1 MGLILERNQLSEQ
14 AEKWRHENLK
24 VVLTNGC
31 FDILH
36 VGHLRTFKEAKAQ
49 GDILVVGLNSDQSI
63 RGLKGPTRPL
73 ISQNE
78 RLELLAALEPIDY
91 VTLFDEATAVR
102 LIELVRP
109 QVYVKG
115 GDYTL
120 DTLPEKDVILRYQVE
135 VKFIPLVTGI
145 SSTEMIKRIKT
156 ANI

>member
-1 MGLILERNQLSEQ
+1 MGLILERDQLSEQ
-14 AEKWRHENLK
+14 AEKWRRENLK

-36 VGHLRTFKEAKAQ
+36 VGHLRTFKEAKSQ

-63 RGLKGPTRPL
+63 RGLKGPTRPI
-73 ISQNE
+73 ISQDE

-91 VTLFDEATAVR
+91 VTLFDEATAIR

-109 QVYVKG
+109 KVYVKG

-120 DTLPEKDVILRYQVE
+120 DTLPEKDVILRHQVE
-135 VKFIPLVTGI
+135 VKFVPLVTGI
-145 SSTEMIKRIKT
+145 SSTDMIKRIKI

>member
-1 MGLILERNQLSEQ
+1 MERNQLSDH
-14 AEKWRHENLK
+14 AEKWRRQNLK

-36 VGHLRTFKEAKAQ
+36 VGHLRTFKEAKTK

-63 RGLKGPTRPL
+63 RSLKGPTRPI
-73 ISQNE
+73 ISQDD

-91 VTLFDEATAVR
+91 VTLFDEATAIH

-120 DTLPEKDVILRYQVE
+120 DTLPEKDVILRYRVE
-135 VKFIPLVTGI
+135 VKFIPLVPGI
-145 SSTEMIKRIKT
+145 STTEMIKRIRSAK
-156 ANI
+156 I